1 MAAVGAGYTGLDGVP
16 CGEWKCTCTTRRGKP
31 QNYFCLFAWQDNRRL
46 IEPWTRALA
55 NAEAYAEL
63 RPQLLPPPPVKKI
76 NKKKAGKDSAPAI
89 CKCAAKDIWERLE
102 GPVALHARGAP
113 PTVALPD
120 QIKALRDALAQ
131 EEEEEGRPARSPHGM

>member
-31 QNYFCLFAWQDNRRL
+31 QNYFCLFAWQDNTRL
-46 IEPWTRALA
+46 IGPWTPTLA
-55 NAEAYAEL
+55 NAAAYAEL
-63 RPQLLPPPPVKKI
+63 RPQLLPPPPVKKH

-89 CKCAAKDIWERLE
+89 CACAVKDIWERLE
-102 GPVALHARGAP
+102 GPVALHARGAL

-120 QIKALRDALAQ
+120 QRVCAPWNQDLCPRHVLLHDLIATPR
-131 EEEEEGRPARSPHGM
+131 